1 MPRLP
6 AALLLLLLVIAACR
20 DDGIGPGTGRVFVQ
34 SDPPGASIMLD
45 GRSTNRLTPDTITGL
60 SGQHELIVTLDSMGR
75 AYRYGAHI
83 SVGDDST
90 AVVNGPVV
98 LRCGQPSCYRRL
110 REYPTPRFENF
121 RIAVNAL
128 GTFFLEDGIGDGL
141 IWPVGTNNSYV
152 STGMPMFAAR
162 LTNGDTVALGIY
174 DQAFLAGRPVAP
186 IVREEEQLRATQAP
200 WVIPPSSMI
209 TLSTVRGLRLDQ
221 HAVAVPDVPDAIGIR
236 LVVHNISGDPLYMAT
251 DPLIPAGG
259 LTFEN
264 AWIGYALDV
273 DIGNAVDDM
282 MAYAP
287 MEDMVFAYDWGWEE
301 PGFQGSARSAPG
313 LIGLVVLETEQ
324 GVSSVLNGWR
334 NVGGVTPDWG
344 GGRTNEFVGLRM
356 MSGIGTYAPNHP
368 SPRIGHMPEAPG
380 DVRLLVSSGP
390 FTLAPGDSA
399 SFTFAVVI
407 AEPVPDTFMPGLGI
421 PPGDPLDASRP
432 IMQTAA
438 GLVDRA
444 RAARAL
450 LPLFE

>member
-6 AALLLLLLVIAACR
+6 SVLLLVLLLAACR

-34 SDPPGASIMLD
+34 SDPPGASIVLD

-75 AYRYGAHI
+75 SYRYGAHI
-83 SVGDDST
+83 NVGDDSV
-90 AVVNGPVV
+90 ASVNGPVV

-121 RIAVNAL
+121 RIAINGL

-186 IVREEEQLRATQAP
+186 TVREEEQLRATQAP

-236 LVVHNISGDPLYMAT
+236 LVVHNISADPLYMAT

-264 AWIGYALDV
+264 AWIGYGLDV
-273 DIGNAVDDM
+273 DIGNATDDM

-287 MEDMVFAYDWGWEE
+287 MDDMVFAYDWGWEE

-324 GVSSVLNGWR
+324 GATSVLNGWR

-356 MSGIGTYAPNHP
+356 MSGIGTYTPNHP
-368 SPRIGHMPEAPG
+368 NPRIGHTPEAPG

-399 SFTFAVVI
+399 AFTIAVVM
-407 AEPVPDTFMPGLGI
+407 AEPVPDTFLPGLGI
-421 PPGDPLDASRP
+421 LPGDPLDAGRP

-438 GLVDRA
+438 GLIDRA

-450 LPLFE
+450 LPSFE